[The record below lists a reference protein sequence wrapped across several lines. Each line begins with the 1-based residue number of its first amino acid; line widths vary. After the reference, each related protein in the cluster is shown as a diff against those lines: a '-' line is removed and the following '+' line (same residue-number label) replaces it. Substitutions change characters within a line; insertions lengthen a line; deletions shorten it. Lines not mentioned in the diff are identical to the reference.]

1 LFREAFGGYSCVRD
15 FRLHHLLP
23 VALARA
29 GRYFPPMGDIAKL
42 EGFLKPAACEPAAT
56 RGRLHAEDESA
67 TRTAYQRD
75 RDRIIHCGAFRR
87 LKYKTQVFVYSEGE
101 NYRTRLTHS
110 LEVAQIARS
119 LCRFMGLNE
128 DLGEALA
135 LAHDLGH
142 TCFGHAGEDALQE
155 CMAPFNGFDHNAQ
168 SLRIVTKLEHR
179 YAAFDGLNLTWE
191 ALEGLVK
198 HNGPIIGPA
207 AEAKRKGAPIPLAIT
222 EYNAGHDLELETWPG
237 PEAQVAAFADGI
249 AYNAHDFDD
258 GLRAGLFPLEEVIA
272 LPLVGPIFKNV
283 LDRYPG
289 IERTRLIHESLR
301 RLIAAM
307 VDDVI
312 LETNR
317 RWTATKP
324 GTAQGVRA
332 LGKPLVGFSESV
344 EDAEKAIRTFLFA
357 RMYRHTRVNRMTS
370 KARRVVKDLFSLLL
384 AEPALLPDD
393 WRDGSEVAASTRTAR
408 RVADYI
414 AGMTDRFALDE
425 HSRLFDPSVQP

>member
-1 LFREAFGGYSCVRD
+1 
-15 FRLHHLLP
+15 
-23 VALARA
+23 
-29 GRYFPPMGDIAKL
+29 MGDIAEL
-42 EGFLKPAACEPAAT
+42 QGFLKAAACDPTLT
-56 RGRLHAEDESA
+56 RGRLHAEEESA

-155 CMAPFNGFDHNAQ
+155 CMEPFNGFDHNAQ

-179 YAAFDGLNLTWE
+179 YASFDGLNLTWE
-191 ALEGLVK
+191 TLEGLVK
-198 HNGPIIGPA
+198 HNGPVVGPSA
-207 AEAKRKGAPIPLAIT
+207 DKKRAGSPVPLAIT
-222 EYNAGHDLELETWPG
+222 EYNSTHDLELSTWPG
-237 PEAQVAAFADGI
+237 PEAQVAAFADDI

-258 GLRAGLFPLEEVIA
+258 GLRAGLFPLEEVIE
-272 LPLVGPIFKNV
+272 LPLVGPIFRSV
-283 LDRYPG
+283 SERYQG
-289 IERTRLIHESLR
+289 IARPRLIHESLR

-312 LETNR
+312 VETHR
-317 RWTATKP
+317 RWKSANP
-324 GTAQGVRA
+324 GHAAGVRA
-332 LGKPLVGFSESV
+332 LGAPLVGFS
-344 EDAEKAIRTFLFA
+344 DAMTADEKTLREFLFA

-370 KARRVVKDLFSLLL
+370 KARRVVRDLFSLLL
-384 AEPALLPDD
+384 AEPQLLPED
-393 WRDGSEVAASTRTAR
+393 WRDGNEVAGSTRTAR
-408 RVADYI
+408 RIADYI

-425 HSRLFDPSVQP
+425 HARLFDPAVKP

>member
-1 LFREAFGGYSCVRD
+1 MPA
-15 FRLHHLLP
+15 
-23 VALARA
+23 
-29 GRYFPPMGDIAKL
+29 DIAKIQ
-42 EGFLKPAACEPAAT
+42 GFLAGAACDPLAT
-56 RGRLHAEDESA
+56 RGRLYPEQESP

-119 LCRFMGLNE
+119 ICRFMGLNE

-155 CMAPFNGFDHNAQ
+155 CMASFNGFDHNAQ

-179 YAAFDGLNLTWE
+179 YADFDGLNLTWE
-191 ALEGLVK
+191 SLEGLVK
-198 HNGPIIGPA
+198 HNGPIVGA
-207 AEAKRKGAPIPLAIT
+207 RAVKKHAEVPLAIT
-222 EYNAGHDLELETWPG
+222 EYNAGHDLELQTWPG
-237 PEAQVAAFADGI
+237 AEAQVAAFADGI

-258 GLRAGLFPLEEVIA
+258 GLRAGLFALEEVLV
-272 LPLVGPIFKNV
+272 LPLVGPIFQQV
-283 LDRYPG
+283 MQRYPDLDRP
-289 IERTRLIHESLR
+289 RLIHESLR
-301 RLIAAM
+301 RLIATM

-312 LETNR
+312 AETHR
-317 RWTATKP
+317 RWKATGPKTA
-324 GTAQGVRA
+324 ADVRA
-332 LGKPLVGFSESV
+332 LDGALVGFS
-344 EDAEKAIRTFLFA
+344 DALTEAERAIRTFLFS

-370 KARRVVKDLFSLLL
+370 KARRVVKALFSLLH
-384 AEPALLPDD
+384 AEPQLLPED
-393 WRDGSEVAASTRTAR
+393 WRDSGDGPGGMKTAR

-425 HSRLFDPSVQP
+425 HSRLFDPAVKP